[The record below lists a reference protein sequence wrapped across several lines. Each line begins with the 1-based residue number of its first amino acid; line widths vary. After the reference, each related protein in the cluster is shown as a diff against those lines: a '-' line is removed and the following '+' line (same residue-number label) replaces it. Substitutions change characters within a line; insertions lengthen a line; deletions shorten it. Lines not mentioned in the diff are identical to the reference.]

1 MSELLIVLACLFLPM
16 LAVGFIGPLIFPQ
29 NQMAQEEDISFQR
42 LTREEDPAYQSAL
55 ASIKI
60 MDMTITNNNS
70 PAFGPTFFKD
80 LEEGLRRLNQEG
92 REAP

>member
-70 PAFGPTFFKD
+70 PAFGPTFFED
-80 LEEGLRRLNQEG
+80 LEEELRRLNQEG
-92 REAP
+92 REAT